1 MVSFLPA
8 WIKGIL
14 GFTLWTLN
22 TAFWC
27 VFIYIVAV
35 FKLIIP
41 INGFRKVCT
50 DIMIVFA
57 EIWIDGNGR
66 LTHFLHKIR
75 FDIQGVEGLDR
86 NASYLVCANHQS
98 WIDITFLQYVFNRR
112 IPFMRFFL
120 KKELMYVPFLGIAW
134 WALDFPFMQRF
145 SKEYLEKHPDMRG
158 KDLETTRKACAKFQG
173 SRISIINF
181 LEGTRFTKAKHDA
194 QKSPYKNLL
203 KPKTGGIAF
212 VIDAMGPQFKS
223 LLDVTLFYPE
233 GARSLWELFSGR
245 VNEVVVRVRQ
255 LEIPQD
261 MLGGNYLEDEA
272 YRERLQEWL
281 RTLWKEKDDLLSE
294 LAH

>member
-1 MVSFLPA
+1 
-8 WIKGIL
+8 
-14 GFTLWTLN
+14 
-22 TAFWC
+22 
-27 VFIYIVAV
+27 
-35 FKLIIP
+35 
-41 INGFRKVCT
+41 
-50 DIMIVFA
+50 
-57 EIWIDGNGR
+57 
-66 LTHFLHKIR
+66 
-75 FDIQGVEGLDR
+75 
-86 NASYLVCANHQS
+86 
-98 WIDITFLQYVFNRR
+98 
-112 IPFMRFFL
+112 
-120 KKELMYVPFLGIAW
+120 MYVPFLGIAW